1 MKKTFS
7 ALGAFC
13 LGAFITIGVMACA
26 DDYSSGKTSTENEFG
41 GAGGSS
47 GSGSSTDGELEATVV
62 EIKRKWSSGAYC
74 DYDFIYD
81 EAGRIVQIKYEDYHD
96 AYDDDF
102 GPQYD
107 HASFDISYSN
117 NVVSVKKTSTE
128 ESSEVT
134 NITFADD
141 IEEYSID
148 DINDCIVDVILAEID
163 Y

>member
-1 MKKTFS
+1 MIMKKTFS

-13 LGAFITIGVMACA
+13 LGAFLTIGVMACA
-26 DDYSSGKTSTENEFG
+26 GDDNPEYNISIKSDL
-41 GAGGSS
+41 GAKII
-47 GSGSSTDGELEATVV
+47 
-62 EIKRKWSSGAYC
+62 EIKREWNDGAYC
-74 DYDFIYD
+74 DYDFIYN
-81 EAGRIVQIKYEDYHD
+81 EAGRIVQFKYEDYY
-96 AYDDDF
+96 YDD
-102 GPQYD
+102 GPQYG

-128 ESSEVT
+128 ESSVVT

-148 DINDCIVDVILAEID
+148 DINDCIVDVVLGEIA

>member
-1 MKKTFS
+1 MIMKKTFS

-26 DDYSSGKTSTENEFG
+26 GDDNPEYNISIKSDL
-41 GAGGSS
+41 GAKII
-47 GSGSSTDGELEATVV
+47 EV
-62 EIKRKWSSGAYC
+62 KRERNDGAYF

-81 EAGRIVQIKYEDYHD
+81 EAGRIVQIKYEQCFIDGEPNYSHS
-96 AYDDDF
+96 
-102 GPQYD
+102 
-107 HASFDISYSN
+107 SFDISYSN
-117 NVVSVKKTSTE
+117 NAVSVKKTSTK
-128 ESSEVT
+128 ESSAVT

-148 DINDCIVDVILAEID
+148 DINDCIVDVGLGLIV

>member
-1 MKKTFS
+1 MIMKKTFS
-7 ALGAFC
+7 VLGAFC

-26 DDYSSGKTSTENEFG
+26 GDDNPEYNISIKSDL
-41 GAGGSS
+41 GAKII
-47 GSGSSTDGELEATVV
+47 
-62 EIKRKWSSGAYC
+62 EIKKEWNDGAYC

-96 AYDDDF
+96 AYDDDC
-102 GPQYD
+102 GPLYD
-107 HASFDISYSN
+107 QASFDISYSN

-128 ESSEVT
+128 ESGAVT

-148 DINDCIVDVILAEID
+148 DINDCIVDVVLGEIEW
-163 Y
+163 

>member
-1 MKKTFS
+1 MIMKKTFS

-26 DDYSSGKTSTENEFG
+26 GDDNPEYNISIKSDL
-41 GAGGSS
+41 GAKII
-47 GSGSSTDGELEATVV
+47 EV
-62 EIKRKWSSGAYC
+62 KREWSSGAYC

-81 EAGRIVQIKYEDYHD
+81 EAGRIVQIKYEQYYYDY
-96 AYDDDF
+96 

-128 ESSEVT
+128 ESGAVT

-148 DINDCIVDVILAEID
+148 DINDCIVDVVLEEIE

>member
-1 MKKTFS
+1 MIMKKTFS
-7 ALGAFC
+7 VLGAFC

-26 DDYSSGKTSTENEFG
+26 GDDNPEYNISIKSDL
-41 GAGGSS
+41 GAKIIEVKRERN
-47 GSGSSTDGELEATVV
+47 DGT
-62 EIKRKWSSGAYC
+62 YF

-81 EAGRIVQIKYEDYHD
+81 EAGRIVQIKYEQCYIDN
-96 AYDDDF
+96 
-102 GPQYD
+102 GPNYG
-107 HASFDISYSN
+107 HSSFDISYSN

-128 ESSEVT
+128 ESSAVT

-148 DINDCIVDVILAEID
+148 DINDCIVDVVLGEIA

>member
-26 DDYSSGKTSTENEFG
+26 NDYSDGKTSTENEFG
-41 GAGGSS
+41 GAGESS
-47 GSGSSTDGELEATVV
+47 GSDSSTDGELEATVV
-62 EIKRKWSSGAYC
+62 EIKRKWSHGPYC

-81 EAGRIVQIKYEDYHD
+81 KAGRIVQVKYEDYYD
-96 AYDDDF
+96 AYDDDC

-107 HASFDISYSN
+107 NFSFDVTYSDKTISIERYIDGR
-117 NVVSVKKTSTE
+117 K
-128 ESSEVT
+128 VT
-134 NITFADD
+134 DEITLTND
-141 IEEYSID
+141 IYKCSID
-148 DINDCIVDVILAEID
+148 DINDCIVDVILAQIE